1 MADVPHE
8 GSEPA
13 PPGSVTGGP
22 PQAEAATAKKNLADA
37 SPVENPWPRLG
48 RFFERALSLSRI
60 VVVVPVIVLLLSAMA
75 SFAYGTDVFVRSV
88 SHIVDGSQLTSH
100 NLGFLL
106 LLTDL
111 FLIGATLM
119 IAAFGFYDLFIGR
132 TGASGP
138 GVRLPGWLRMH
149 DLNDLKAR
157 VISMII
163 LVAAVSFVDD
173 VVESKGSR
181 DTLYLGVGVAVVI
194 AALTAFLRFGRM
206 DGGERSLAASD
217 ELAIA
222 PRRFGLHPGRCPL
235 RPALHPR
242 QRRRPV
248 T

>member
-1 MADVPHE
+1 MADAPHE
-8 GSEPA
+8 GNEATSL
-13 PPGSVTGGP
+13 GNVKDGP
-22 PQAEAATAKKNLADA
+22 PQAEAVTDERYPADA

-48 RFFERALSLSRI
+48 IRFERALSLSRV

-88 SHIVDGSQLTSH
+88 THVVDDPQLTSH

-138 GVRLPGWLRMH
+138 GARLPGWLRMH

-163 LVAAVSFVDD
+163 LVAGVSFVDD
-173 VVESKGSR
+173 VVESKGGL

-194 AALTAFLRFGRM
+194 AALTAFLHFGRM
-206 DGGERSLAASD
+206 DGGERS
-217 ELAIA
+217 
-222 PRRFGLHPGRCPL
+222 
-235 RPALHPR
+235 
-242 QRRRPV
+242 
-248 T
+248 

>member
-1 MADVPHE
+1 MADAPHE
-8 GSEPA
+8 GNEATSLGNVKD
-13 PPGSVTGGP
+13 GS
-22 PQAEAATAKKNLADA
+22 PQAEAVTVERNPADA

-48 RFFERALSLSRI
+48 IRFERALSLSRV

-88 SHIVDGSQLTSH
+88 THVVDDPQLTSH

-138 GVRLPGWLRMH
+138 GARLPGWLRMH

-163 LVAAVSFVDD
+163 LVAGVSFVDD
-173 VVESKGSR
+173 VVESKGGL

-194 AALTAFLRFGRM
+194 AALTAFLHFGRM
-206 DGGERSLAASD
+206 DGGERS
-217 ELAIA
+217 
-222 PRRFGLHPGRCPL
+222 
-235 RPALHPR
+235 
-242 QRRRPV
+242 
-248 T
+248 